1 MNEKIT
7 PFPLLAVAAA
17 RKAASASAAPSLES
31 SLNKKTHGVD
41 LWKTSSMALLSNGRT
56 FGTEL
61 VETKAA
67 TESAV
72 TVGAKSFLFS
82 SKVLNKTTCPSTAL
96 LAAPSSTE
104 ATPNKTSSLDPA

>member
-1 MNEKIT
+1 MT
-7 PFPLLAVAAA
+7 PFPLFDEAAEM
-17 RKAASASAAPSLES
+17 KAASASAAPSLES
-31 SLNKKTHGVD
+31 SLNKKTAGVD

-56 FGTEL
+56 FGTAL
-61 VETKAA
+61 ASTKDLM
-67 TESAV
+67 ESAV
-72 TVGAKSFLFS
+72 TVGAKSFLNS

>member
-1 MNEKIT
+1 VYEKIT
-7 PFPLLAVAAA
+7 PFPLLARAAA
-17 RKAASASAAPSLES
+17 AKAASASAAPSLES
-31 SLNKKTHGVD
+31 SLNKKRAGVY

-56 FGTEL
+56 FGTAL

-67 TESAV
+67 IVSAV
-72 TVGAKSFLFS
+72 TVVKSFLNS

-104 ATPNKTSSLDPA
+104 ATPNKTSSLVPA